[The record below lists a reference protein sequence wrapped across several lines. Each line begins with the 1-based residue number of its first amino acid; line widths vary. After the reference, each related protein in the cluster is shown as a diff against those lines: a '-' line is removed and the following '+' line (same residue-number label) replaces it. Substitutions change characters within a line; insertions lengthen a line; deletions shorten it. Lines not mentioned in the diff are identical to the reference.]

1 MSADWEEIATRG
13 DSAQVIYDRMR
24 EHSAEGFVNAF
35 TALQDFLR
43 ANGMLH
49 DLERVWRDLL
59 VPELEAQMRAG
70 AERAWRDMND
80 APVH

>member
-1 MSADWEEIATRG
+1 MNDDWELLATRG

-24 EHSAEGFVNAF
+24 ERSAEGFVNAF

-43 ANGMLH
+43 EHGMLH
-49 DLERVWRDLL
+49 DLGRVWRDLL
-59 VPELEAQMRAG
+59 VPELEAQLRAG

>member
-1 MSADWEEIATRG
+1 MSADWEELATRG

-24 EHSAEGFVNAF
+24 ERSAEGFINAF
-35 TALQDFLR
+35 HALHGFMKE
-43 ANGMLH
+43 NGMLH

-59 VPELEAQMRAG
+59 LPELEAQMRAG

-80 APVH
+80 QTMH